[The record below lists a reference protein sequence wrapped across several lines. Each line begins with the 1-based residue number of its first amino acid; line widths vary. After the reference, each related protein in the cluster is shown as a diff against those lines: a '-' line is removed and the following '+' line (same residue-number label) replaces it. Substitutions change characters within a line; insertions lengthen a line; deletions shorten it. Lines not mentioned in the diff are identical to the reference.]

1 MFKTPDRDTGSIFV
15 VACILFCVWGV
26 VFIQALPIQRE
37 LTAPELFS
45 AVSLPAS
52 SVIYPLVT
60 YVPVPLER
68 PSPSPLSIAI
78 PSIQARSALLFDIS
92 ANSSV
97 FAYQASAVSAVG
109 SVTKLMT
116 ALVVSEHY
124 GVDDQGM
131 ITISAEDMAV
141 EYPSKII
148 APGDQLRVS
157 EAIRILLLGSDNSV
171 ALALARAVASS
182 TQNFVGQMNIRAY
195 SLGMVNSS
203 FADPVGFLGNV
214 SSPLD
219 LAVLMRYLVNHR
231 PDLLQISS
239 YPYLTLILDS
249 GKVITVVNTNILA
262 DKIPGFIGGKT
273 GFLEEAGGSLV
284 TVFRLRDQTLATV
297 VLGSPDRFGDTAQLI
312 QWYLKQPE

>member
-78 PSIQARSALLFDIS
+78 PSIHARSALLFDIS

-141 EYPSKII
+141 EY
-148 APGDQLRVS
+148 
-157 EAIRILLLGSDNSV
+157 
-171 ALALARAVASS
+171 
-182 TQNFVGQMNIRAY
+182 
-195 SLGMVNSS
+195 
-203 FADPVGFLGNV
+203 
-214 SSPLD
+214 
-219 LAVLMRYLVNHR
+219 
-231 PDLLQISS
+231 
-239 YPYLTLILDS
+239 
-249 GKVITVVNTNILA
+249 
-262 DKIPGFIGGKT
+262 
-273 GFLEEAGGSLV
+273 
-284 TVFRLRDQTLATV
+284 
-297 VLGSPDRFGDTAQLI
+297 
-312 QWYLKQPE
+312 LKH